1 MIPFSLVAESLPVE
15 GRGEETTPSP
25 FLNLLHD

>member
-1 MIPFSLVAESLPVE
+1 VAESLPVE